1 MGAAVYTTM
10 PVPAV
15 TVLLPARNAEATVA
29 RAVRSLL
36 TGTLRDIRVLAV
48 DDGSTDGTREVLTDL
63 AVEDARVEVLDG
75 GGRGL
80 VAALNLALAQ
90 ATSPYVARMD
100 ADDESLPRRLEA
112 SLSALEADPTLGGVG
127 TAVEL
132 FRDDQPVSP
141 SLQAYASWLN
151 GLNSADQLE
160 RERFIES
167 PLCHPSVCLRRDALV
182 EAGGWK
188 DGDFPE
194 DYALWLELL
203 DRGYALLNLPEV
215 LLRWRDSNERMTRTD
230 PRYALKRFMWTKARY
245 LTRGRGPLADGR
257 PCTVWGAGPSG
268 KTLTHFLHEAG
279 ARVERYVE
287 VHPRKVGTHIHGIP
301 VVAPQALGAP
311 GRGHLLVCVG
321 VRWARAEIR
330 EDLLRWGWV
339 EGRDFTCA
347 A

>member
-1 MGAAVYTTM
+1 M

-36 TGTLRDIRVLAV
+36 TGTVRDIRVLTV
-48 DDGSTDGTREVLTDL
+48 DDGSTDGTRRVLTDL
-63 AVEDARVEVLDG
+63 AASDARVEVLDG
-75 GGRGL
+75 RGQGL
-80 VAALNLALAQ
+80 VAALNLALGQ

-100 ADDESLPRRLEA
+100 ADDEALPRRLEA
-112 SLSALEADPTLGGVG
+112 SLDALEAEPALAGVG

-141 SLQAYASWLN
+141 SLQAYATWLN
-151 GLNSADQLE
+151 GLTTAEQLD

-167 PLCHPSVCLRRDALV
+167 PLCHPSVCLRRDAV
-182 EAGGWK
+182 IAAGGWR

-203 DRGYALLNLPEV
+203 DQGFALRNLPEV
-215 LLRWRDSNERMTRTD
+215 LLRWRDSDGRMTRTD
-230 PRYALKRFMWTKARY
+230 PRYALKRFMWMKARY

-268 KTLTHFLHEAG
+268 KLLTAFLHQEG
-279 ARVERYVE
+279 ARVRRYVE

-301 VVAPQALGAP
+301 VISPQELGAP
-311 GRGHLLVCVG
+311 GDGHLLVCVG

-330 EDLLRWGWV
+330 EDLIGWGWV

>member
-1 MGAAVYTTM
+1 M

-36 TGTLRDIRVLAV
+36 TGTLRDLRVFAV

-63 AVEDARVEVLDG
+63 AASDSRVEVLDG
-75 GGRGL
+75 RGRGL
-80 VAALNLALAQ
+80 VAALNLALHE

-100 ADDESLPRRLEA
+100 ADDEALPKRLEA
-112 SLSALEADPTLGGVG
+112 SLTALEADPGLAGVG

-132 FRDDQPVSP
+132 FRDDKPVSP
-141 SLQAYASWLN
+141 SLQAYATWLS
-151 GLNSADQLE
+151 GLTTAERLD

-182 EAGGWK
+182 AAGGWQ

-203 DRGYALLNLPEV
+203 DRGFGLRNLPEV
-215 LLRWRDSNERMTRTD
+215 LLRWRDSDGRMTRTD
-230 PRYALKRFMWTKARY
+230 PRYAVKRFLWTKARY

-268 KTLTHFLHEAG
+268 KTLTHFLHEEG
-279 ARVERYVE
+279 VRVRRYVE
-287 VHPRKVGTHIHGIP
+287 VHPRKVGTRIHGIP
-301 VVAPQALGAP
+301 VISPQELGAP
-311 GRGHLLVCVG
+311 GDGHLLVCVG

-330 EDLLRWGWV
+330 EDLIGRGWV